1 MFPRRRAL
9 LTAAAALSASLLLT
23 SVHASDALPKVEMR
37 TSMGTIVLELDR
49 AKAPITV
56 DNFLKYV
63 AAKHY
68 DGTIFH
74 RVINGFMIQGGGFDK
89 SMTEKSTRAPIKL
102 EAQNGLKNLTG
113 TIAMARTRIPDSAT
127 SQFFINVVDNAK
139 LDYPSP
145 DGNGYAVFGRVISGM
160 DVVDKIKEVP
170 TGSRG
175 MHRDVPLEA
184 VVIESVR
191 TIK

>member
-1 MFPRRRAL
+1 MSSRRLVLCAAL
-9 LTAAAALSASLLLT
+9 AVPLVLAAASPVRAN
-23 SVHASDALPKVEMR
+23 DALPKVEMR
-37 TSMGTIVLELDR
+37 TSMGAIVIELDR
-49 AKAPITV
+49 AKAPVTV

-63 AAKHY
+63 AAKQY
-68 DGTIFH
+68 DGTVFH

-89 SMTEKSTRAPIKL
+89 NMNEKATRPPIKL
-102 EAQNGLKNLTG
+102 EAQNGLKNVTG
-113 TIAMARTRIPDSAT
+113 SIAMARTRDPNSAT
-127 SQFFINVVDNAK
+127 AQFFINVVDNEK
-139 LDYPSP
+139 LDYPRP

-170 TGSRG
+170 TGNRG